1 MTQVC
6 DESAEV
12 SQVAATNVMP
22 APLTMDG
29 LIRFSL
35 IILLSF
41 WCFKLISPFLIPVLW
56 GLIIAVAL
64 KPVHAKLTK
73 VLGNKSGVAA
83 GVVAAVMITVL
94 IVPSIMMGN
103 GVVNSL
109 HEPLQEIKAGTY
121 HVPPLPEKASTWPII
136 GKPLSEFWRSAQTDL
151 AGTLGHYQDH
161 VKSVAAWLG
170 STLGGAVGSIFQS
183 IFSIII
189 AAIFWLNSAVLIRGS
204 NHIAERLF
212 GKDGSEYIT
221 LTGLTIQSVAQGV
234 IGVALIQSVLA
245 GIGLV
250 AVGAPLAGVWVLLV
264 LVLAVAQLPPILVL
278 GPVAAY
284 MYGIESSAVATTFLV
299 WCIIVS
305 FSDAVLK
312 PLFLG
317 RGMEIPMIVILVG
330 AIGGM
335 MMSGIL
341 GLFVGAVVLGITY
354 QLTQKWA
361 LDK

>member
-1 MTQVC
+1 MSDTAPQANT
-6 DESAEV
+6 DIK
-12 SQVAATNVMP
+12 VAAHT
-22 APLTMDG
+22 PLTLDA

-35 IILLSF
+35 IVMLAF
-41 WCFKLISPFLIPVLW
+41 WCFKIISPFIIPMLW

-64 KPVHAKLTK
+64 HPVYLKVAKL
-73 VLGNKSGVAA
+73 LGNRNSLSAFVIAA
-83 GVVAAVMITVL
+83 TMITAL

-103 GVVNSL
+103 SAVDSL
-109 HEPLQEIKAGTY
+109 HEPIKVLKSGEYQLPA
-121 HVPPLPEKASTWPII
+121 LPEKVASWPIV
-136 GKPLSEFWRSAQTDL
+136 GKPLSQFWAEAETDL
-151 AGTLGHYQDH
+151 AATLGHYNAQ
-161 VKSVAAWLG
+161 VKAVAAWLA
-170 STLGGAVGSIFQS
+170 SSLSGAIGSIFQS
-183 IFSIII
+183 VFSIII
-189 AAIFWLNSAVLIRGS
+189 AAIFWVNGAVLVRGS
-204 NHIAERLF
+204 THVAERLF
-212 GKDGSEYIT
+212 SRDGAEYIN

-250 AVGAPLAGVWVLLV
+250 AVGAPFAGVWILLV
-264 LVLAVAQLPPILVL
+264 LVVAVAQLPPILIL

-284 MYGIESSAVATTFLV
+284 LYGVESSAVATTFLV
-299 WCIIVS
+299 WSLLVS
-305 FSDAVLK
+305 FSDAILK
-312 PLFLG
+312 PMLLG

-341 GLFVGAVVLGITY
+341 GLFVGAVVLGLAY